1 MGTSSAAVAEVS
13 DATNPAEAPSPTL
26 LTCKVQNGALVESP
40 IWENHA
46 RGKNWLAVIRADPLK
61 PGGLGRE
68 WMPHARGDYFYV
80 VRDLRVG
87 DPIEFGAD
95 YVTGSGRKHAKR
107 WYGFVREK
115 TEEVVVFEHCET
127 PTDAIE
133 AAKPVRAAAAAIEA
147 QQAREARERADAAHA
162 QWLKEQD
169 ERRAREKAERERRKA
184 DRLAAAEP
192 AAKRA
197 KRIATL
203 EKRRETLL
211 ASLAKVQQELE
222 AERGAPVTT
231 EVTDEAV

>member
-1 MGTSSAAVAEVS
+1 MGASSVAVVETT
-13 DATNPAEAPSPTL
+13 DTTNPAEAASPAL
-26 LTCKVQNGALVESP
+26 LTCKVHNGALVESP

-46 RGKNWLAVIRADPLK
+46 RGKNWLAVIWADPLK
-61 PGGLGRE
+61 PGGLGRQ

-87 DPIEFGAD
+87 ETVEFGAD
-95 YVTGSGRKHAKR
+95 YVTGSGRKYTKR

-115 TEEVVVFEHCET
+115 TADKIVFEQCET

-147 QQAREARERADAAHA
+147 QQEREERERADAAHA
-162 QWLKEQD
+162 QWVKERD

-184 DRLAAAEP
+184 DRLAAAQP

-203 EKRRETLL
+203 EKRREALL

-222 AERGAPVTT
+222 AERAAPVTT
-231 EVTDEAV
+231 EVTSEAV